1 MQRSSHVVT
10 MSPHGIRQ
18 DDRDAAMRASE
29 LPGRCLN
36 NQIATLEL
44 TPMNDATQNL
54 KSILANSSLFGMLDE
69 RQLDEVVSHTTS
81 MRVDAH
87 LSVVNQ
93 GDPPEGTFWVVYGQV
108 KIVLYTKQGSEKTLE
123 ILGRNTCFGLGEM
136 LLERP
141 HLACVKTTID
151 SMLLHTDRDVMLQ
164 VAKENFV
171 FARELMTCVGRQ
183 FYGLVRDIESY
194 SQTARQRLVGYLL
207 RQSQNETSDYIELV
221 ANKSLIASRLSL
233 TPETLSR
240 LFHDLVEERLISIS
254 GRRIRI
260 LDYEKM
266 SSLLA

>member
-1 MQRSSHVVT
+1 M
-10 MSPHGIRQ
+10 
-18 DDRDAAMRASE
+18 
-29 LPGRCLN
+29 N
-36 NQIATLEL
+36 NQIATPEL
-44 TPMNDATQNL
+44 TPMNDATHNL

-69 RQLDEVVSHTTS
+69 RQLDDIVCHTNS
-81 MRVDAH
+81 MRVGAH

-93 GDPPEGTFWVVYGQV
+93 GDAPGGTYWIVYGQV

-141 HLACVKTTID
+141 HLASVKTTTD
-151 SMLLHTDRDVMLQ
+151 SMLLHTDREAMLEM
-164 VAKENFV
+164 AKENFD

-194 SQTARQRLVGYLL
+194 SQTAKQRLAGYLL
-207 RQSQNETSDYIELV
+207 RQSKNETSDYIELV

-240 LFHDLVEERLISIS
+240 LFHDLVEEGLISLS
-254 GRRIRI
+254 GRRIKI

-266 SSLLA
+266 SGLLS